1 MSHLLIILLIIF
13 VPLIFFFFYF
23 KKIRQRIIAQI
34 LERNI
39 LKHHPKN
46 AWYSSEITQKVA
58 RRLNKLPKKKL
69 HPILQSLKNK
79 DYSDLLSYLTL
90 DAVDEFSTLYKHK
103 KLSHP
108 NPLQKAEQAFLDL
121 DFAKARKNIES
132 FSPNNKIEKART
144 DYLLAWFA
152 LEEGD
157 LLSASE
163 KVATATKQ
171 FQKSGLVYEEAL
183 AYLLAGTI
191 YRVSA
196 IFDTA
201 DFMFKTATQ
210 LFGFVNASAKEA
222 ETWAS
227 LGMLM
232 VAQQR
237 FEEADDAFEKAK
249 KLFLIA
255 QDKLGE
261 TEIIN
266 QQALA
271 ALIQGQLKKANK
283 LALQTKKEFT
293 SLKNLRGQAL
303 SLDIL
308 AQVEAA
314 QNLWDRAYKNAK
326 AAEALYLKT
335 KNFSALQEMMF
346 LQAQALLAK
355 DNHLKSEQ
363 VLRELLKETAKH
375 KTCFHVANVYNLLG
389 IIYLKQGDFRRAEG
403 LFQQSLSNE
412 LQNDRIGAAA
422 IDYANIALAAYRRGH
437 KEIGDKN
444 KEMALQCAK
453 DAGEDNLLALLKQF
467 KF

>member
-1 MSHLLIILLIIF
+1 MLHLLIILLIAS
-13 VPLIFFFFYF
+13 VPLLFSFFYF
-23 KKIRQRIIAQI
+23 KKIRQRIICQI

-46 AWYSSEITQKVA
+46 AWYSSEITKKIA
-58 RRLNKLPKKKL
+58 KRLNKLPKKKL
-69 HPILQSLKNK
+69 HTILQSLKDK
-79 DYSDLLSYLTL
+79 DYSAFSSLAL
-90 DAVDEFSTLYKHK
+90 DILDEFKALCKHK

-121 DFAKARKNIES
+121 NFEKAQKIIES
-132 FSPNNKIEKART
+132 FSPNNKAEKART
-144 DYLLAWFA
+144 DYLLAWSA
-152 LEEGD
+152 LYEGD
-157 LLSASE
+157 LLSASQ
-163 KVATATKQ
+163 KTAAAAKQ
-171 FQKSGLVYEEAL
+171 FQKLGFVYEEAL
-183 AYLLAGTI
+183 AYLLGGTI

-196 IFDTA
+196 VFDTA
-201 DFMFKTATQ
+201 DFMLKTASQ
-210 LFGFVNASAKEA
+210 LFGVINASAKEA
-222 ETWAS
+222 ETWGVF
-227 LGMLM
+227 GMLM
-232 VAQQR
+232 VTQQR
-237 FEEADDAFEKAK
+237 FEEANTAFEKAK

-283 LALQTKKEFT
+283 LALQAKKEFT

-335 KNFSALQEMMF
+335 KNFSALQAMMF

-444 KEMALQCAK
+444 KEMALQYAK
-453 DAGEDNLLALLKQF
+453 NAGAESLLNLLNKTMF
-467 KF
+467 